1 MIFKKH
7 KETILYLFFGA
18 FTTLVNIV
26 SYLFFTRVILFNFM
40 VANVLAW
47 IFAVLFAYVTNK
59 FFVFESRRV
68 ELKFLF
74 KEFLSF
80 VSFRLISGIIEMV
93 IMYIMIDL
101 LFVNDVI
108 VKIFTNIVVIVLN
121 YLFSKMIIFRK
132 QKTDWVFKIK
142 CVFF

>member
-26 SYLFFTRVILFNFM
+26 SYLFFTRVISFNFM
-40 VANVLAW
+40 VANALAW
-47 IFAVLFAYVTNK
+47 ILAVLFAYVTNK
-59 FFVFESRRV
+59 FFVFESKKV
-68 ELKFLF
+68 EIKFLF

-80 VSFRLISGIIEMV
+80 VSFRLLSGIIEMV
-93 IMYIMIDL
+93 IMYITIDL
-101 LFVNDVI
+101 ISLNDII
-108 VKIFTNIVVIVLN
+108 VKVFTNVVVIVLN

-132 QKTDWVFKIK
+132 
-142 CVFF
+142 

>member
-26 SYLFFTRVILFNFM
+26 SYLFFTRVISFNFM
-40 VANVLAW
+40 VANALAW
-47 IFAVLFAYVTNK
+47 ILAVLFAYVTNK
-59 FFVFESRRV
+59 FFVFESRKI
-68 ELKFLF
+68 EIKFLF

-80 VSFRLISGIIEMV
+80 VSFRLLSGIIEMV
-93 IMYIMIDL
+93 IMYITIDL
-101 LFVNDVI
+101 ISLNDII
-108 VKIFTNIVVIVLN
+108 VKVFTNVVVIVLN

-132 QKTDWVFKIK
+132 
-142 CVFF
+142 

>member
-1 MIFKKH
+1 M
-7 KETILYLFFGA
+7 LYLFFGA

-40 VANVLAW
+40 VANALAW
-47 IFAVLFAYVTNK
+47 ILAVLFAYVTNK
-59 FFVFESRRV
+59 FFVFESKRI
-68 ELKFLF
+68 EIKFLF

-80 VSFRLISGIIEMV
+80 VSFRLLSGVVEML
-93 IMYIMIDL
+93 IMYVMIDL

-121 YLFSKMIIFRK
+121 YLFSKMIIFK
-132 QKTDWVFKIK
+132 N
-142 CVFF
+142 

>member
-1 MIFKKH
+1 Y

-40 VANVLAW
+40 VANALAW
-47 IFAVLFAYVTNK
+47 ILAVLFAYVTNK
-59 FFVFESRRV
+59 FFVFESKRI
-68 ELKFLF
+68 EIKFLF

-80 VSFRLISGIIEMV
+80 VSFRLLSGVVEML
-93 IMYIMIDL
+93 IMYVMIDL

-121 YLFSKMIIFRK
+121 YLFSKMIIFK
-132 QKTDWVFKIK
+132 K
-142 CVFF
+142 

>member
-18 FTTLVNIV
+18 FTNLVNIV
-26 SYLFFTRVILFNFM
+26 SYLFFTRVISFNFM
-40 VANVLAW
+40 VANALAW
-47 IFAVLFAYVTNK
+47 ILAVLFAYVTNK

-74 KEFLSF
+74 REFLSF

-101 LFVNDVI
+101 LFVNDVM

-132 QKTDWVFKIK
+132 QKTD
-142 CVFF
+142 

>member
-40 VANVLAW
+40 GANVFSW
-47 IFAVLFAYVTNK
+47 ILAVLFAYVTNK
-59 FFVFESRRV
+59 FFVFESKRV
-68 ELKFLF
+68 EIRFLF

-80 VSFRLISGIIEMV
+80 VSFRLLSGVVEML
-93 IMYIMIDL
+93 IMYVMIDL

-108 VKIFTNIVVIVLN
+108 VKVFTNIVVIVLN
-121 YLFSKMIIFRK
+121 YLFSKMIIFK
-132 QKTDWVFKIK
+132 NKK
-142 CVFF
+142 

>member
-1 MIFKKH
+1 MILKKY

-26 SYLFFTRVILFNFM
+26 SYLFFTRVIFFM
-40 VANVLAW
+40 VANALAW
-47 IFAVLFAYVTNK
+47 ILAVLFAYVTNK
-59 FFVFESRRV
+59 FFVFESKRI
-68 ELKFLF
+68 EIKFLF

-80 VSFRLISGIIEMV
+80 VSFRLLSGVVEML
-93 IMYIMIDL
+93 IMYVMIDL

-121 YLFSKMIIFRK
+121 YLFSKMIIFK
-132 QKTDWVFKIK
+132 K
-142 CVFF
+142 

>member
-1 MIFKKH
+1 MILKKH
-7 KETILYLFFGA
+7 RETILYLFFGA

-40 VANVLAW
+40 VANALAW
-47 IFAVLFAYVTNK
+47 ILAVLFAYVTNK
-59 FFVFESRRV
+59 FFVFRSKRIEI
-68 ELKFLF
+68 KFLF

-80 VSFRLISGIIEMV
+80 VSFRLLSGVVEML
-93 IMYIMIDL
+93 IMYVMIDL

-121 YLFSKMIIFRK
+121 YLFSKMIIFK
-132 QKTDWVFKIK
+132 NKK
-142 CVFF
+142 

>member
-1 MIFKKH
+1 MILKKH

-18 FTTLVNIV
+18 FTTFVNIV
-26 SYLFFTRVILFNFM
+26 SYLFFTRVLSFNFII
-40 VANVLAW
+40 ANTLSW
-47 IFAVLFAYVTNK
+47 INAVLFAYVTNK
-59 FFVFESRRV
+59 FFVFENRRV

-93 IMYIMIDL
+93 IMYIMVDL

-132 QKTDWVFKIK
+132 
-142 CVFF
+142 

>member
-1 MIFKKH
+1 MILKKH
-7 KETILYLFFGA
+7 RETILYLFFGA

-40 VANVLAW
+40 VANALAW
-47 IFAVLFAYVTNK
+47 ILAVLFAYVTNK
-59 FFVFESRRV
+59 FFVFESKRIEIRFV
-68 ELKFLF
+68 F

-80 VSFRLISGIIEMV
+80 VSFRLLSGVVEML
-93 IMYIMIDL
+93 IMYVMIDL

-121 YLFSKMIIFRK
+121 YLFSKMIIFK
-132 QKTDWVFKIK
+132 K
-142 CVFF
+142 

>member
-1 MIFKKH
+1 MILKKH
-7 KETILYLFFGA
+7 RETILYLFFGA

-40 VANVLAW
+40 VANALAW
-47 IFAVLFAYVTNK
+47 ILAVLFAYVTNK
-59 FFVFESRRV
+59 FFVFESKKI
-68 ELKFLF
+68 EIKFLF

-80 VSFRLISGIIEMV
+80 VSFRLLSGVVEML
-93 IMYIMIDL
+93 IMYVMIDL

-121 YLFSKMIIFRK
+121 YLFSKMIIFK
-132 QKTDWVFKIK
+132 N
-142 CVFF
+142 

>member
-7 KETILYLFFGA
+7 RETILYLFFGA
-18 FTTLVNIV
+18 FTTLINII

-40 VANVLAW
+40 IANALSW
-47 IFAVLFAYVTNK
+47 IIAVLFAYVTNK
-59 FFVFESRRV
+59 FFVFKSMRV
-68 ELKFLF
+68 EIIFLF

-80 VSFRLISGIIEMV
+80 LNFRLLSGVIEMV

-108 VKIFTNIVVIVLN
+108 VKVITNIIVIILN
-121 YLFSKMIIFRK
+121 YLFSKMIIFK
-132 QKTDWVFKIK
+132 NLK
-142 CVFF
+142 

>member
-1 MIFKKH
+1 KH

-40 VANVLAW
+40 VANALAW
-47 IFAVLFAYVTNK
+47 ILAVLFAYVTNK
-59 FFVFESRRV
+59 FFVFESKRI
-68 ELKFLF
+68 EIKFLF

-80 VSFRLISGIIEMV
+80 VSFRLLSGVVEML
-93 IMYIMIDL
+93 IMYVMIDL

-121 YLFSKMIIFRK
+121 YLFSKMIIFK
-132 QKTDWVFKIK
+132 N
-142 CVFF
+142 

>member
-40 VANVLAW
+40 VANALAW
-47 IFAVLFAYVTNK
+47 ILAVLFAYVTNK
-59 FFVFESRRV
+59 FFVFESKRI
-68 ELKFLF
+68 EIKFLF

-80 VSFRLISGIIEMV
+80 VSFRLLSGVVEML
-93 IMYIMIDL
+93 IMYVMIDL

-108 VKIFTNIVVIVLN
+108 VKVFTNIVVIVLN
-121 YLFSKMIIFRK
+121 YLFSKMIIFK
-132 QKTDWVFKIK
+132 EK
-142 CVFF
+142 

>member
-40 VANVLAW
+40 VANALAW
-47 IFAVLFAYVTNK
+47 ILAVLFAYVTNK

-68 ELKFLF
+68 ELKFLL

-93 IMYIMIDL
+93 IMYIMVDL

-108 VKIFTNIVVIVLN
+108 VKVFTNIVVIVLN
-121 YLFSKMIIFRK
+121 YLFSKMIIFK
-132 QKTDWVFKIK
+132 K
-142 CVFF
+142 